1 MTPSGT
7 ETSPKFSRPLRQVA
21 GMLAVLALVAAGV
34 SMAAPRVLPVFLA
47 NVYFNGFI
55 LFVFAVG
62 VLACFWQTIQLNASV
77 RWIERFAADRG
88 AAAELRAPRLLS
100 SLSSLLR
107 EHDGRKRISSFSS
120 RSILDSV
127 AQRIDEAREITRY
140 ITNFLIF
147 LGLLG
152 TFYGLAITVPA
163 VVETIRGLVPRE
175 GEGGVEVFRRLIGG
189 LEAQLGGMGVA
200 FSSSLLGL
208 AGSLVVGLLELL
220 SGHGQNRF
228 YRELEEWMSTITVLG
243 VAGVEEG
250 GGGDHALV
258 AALLERSEEQMEAF
272 REVIADAEA
281 GRAAAEER
289 FAALAASVTELVA
302 ALDKRGGGGDA
313 AAERQSAELLRSID
327 VHMLRILEELSGGRA
342 ELAAQIRGD
351 IAELVAAANRIREAA
366 EKLDPPPEKPTK
378 RGKKG

>member
-7 ETSPKFSRPLRQVA
+7 ETSPRFSRPLRQVA

-62 VLACFWQTIQLNASV
+62 VLACFWQTIQLYASV
-77 RWIERFAADRG
+77 RWIERFAADPG
-88 AAAELRAPRLLS
+88 AASGRRAPRLLS
-100 SLSSLLR
+100 SLAGLLR

-175 GEGGVEVFRRLIGG
+175 GEGGVEVFSRLIGG

-243 VAGVEEG
+243 VAGGEE

-272 REVIADAEA
+272 REAIAGAEA
-281 GRAAAEER
+281 SRAAADER
-289 FAALAASVTELVA
+289 VAALAASVAGLVA
-302 ALDKRGGGGDA
+302 ALEKRGAGGDA
-313 AAERQSAELLRSID
+313 AADRQSAELLRSID

-342 ELAAQIRGD
+342 EMAAQIRGD

-366 EKLDPPPEKPTK
+366 ERLDPPDEKP
-378 RGKKG
+378 RGRGRKG

>member
-62 VLACFWQTIQLNASV
+62 VLACFWQTIQLYASV

-88 AAAELRAPRLLS
+88 AAADLRAPRLLS
-100 SLSSLLR
+100 SLASLLR

-243 VAGVEEG
+243 VAGGEE

-272 REVIADAEA
+272 REALAGAEA

-289 FAALAASVTELVA
+289 FAALAASVAELVA
-302 ALDKRGGGGDA
+302 ALEKRGAGGDA
-313 AAERQSAELLRSID
+313 AADRQSAELLRSID

-366 EKLDPPPEKPTK
+366 EKLDPPDAKPPG
-378 RGKKG
+378 RGRKG